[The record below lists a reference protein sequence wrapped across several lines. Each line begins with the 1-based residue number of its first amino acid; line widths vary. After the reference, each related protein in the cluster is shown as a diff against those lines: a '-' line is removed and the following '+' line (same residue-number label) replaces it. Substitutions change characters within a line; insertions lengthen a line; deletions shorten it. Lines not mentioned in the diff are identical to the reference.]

1 VRIEIEFKPK
11 TLLGYQVF
19 LTKKTWLALMMPSSH
34 PIPKN
39 HPTLLLHA
47 APSTDPNCA
56 SSHQQGAPPWATSGS
71 FFVSV
76 LFAFLHRTRLGIHVR
91 FQIEFWASLENQFV
105 GEESIELW
113 IGLGTNLS
121 ETNSERLGSTF

>member
-1 VRIEIEFKPK
+1 MLP
-11 TLLGYQVF
+11 
-19 LTKKTWLALMMPSSH
+19 H
-34 PIPKN
+34 PQTQIVP
-39 HPTLLLHA
+39 H
-47 APSTDPNCA
+47 
-56 SSHQQGAPPWATSGS
+56 PWATSGS
-71 FFVSV
+71 CFVSV

-105 GEESIELW
+105 GEESKELEKCSIELW